1 MDLVPVRLEEVGA
14 RPELRGG
21 VRGEED
27 LQGQR
32 AAGRLVGNLGKFATC
47 NESCCTQ
54 PCCDIKLSL
63 TKNVMVA
70 TNDGNPTQAD

>member
-1 MDLVPVRLEEVGA
+1 MSVRLEEVGA

-32 AAGRLVGNLGKFATC
+32 AAGRLVGDLQEIRVTY
-47 NESCCTQ
+47 
-54 PCCDIKLSL
+54 
-63 TKNVMVA
+63 V
-70 TNDGNPTQAD
+70 

>member
-1 MDLVPVRLEEVGA
+1 MDLVSVRLEEVGA

-47 NESCCTQ
+47 R
-54 PCCDIKLSL
+54 DIKLSL
-63 TKNVMVA
+63 TKNGMVA